1 VRRLGA
7 LVSALLFCGTAVAQ
21 LPVAP
26 APDQARLL
34 ASADPRLA
42 ANKKLAY
49 DFWREVV
56 QARDEERASVYV
68 AESFLQHDPT
78 VANGRAAFARSLGG
92 PKQPVKQTLDEL
104 VSLVAEGDLVVL
116 GFRRVL
122 PDLAEEGQTYTTT
135 WFEMLRIENGK
146 IAEHWNYGTKE
157 Q

>member
-1 VRRLGA
+1 MRRIGA
-7 LVSALLFCGTAVAQ
+7 LLTALLASSTALAQ

-26 APDQARLL
+26 APDQQRLL

-56 QARDEERASVYV
+56 QARDSERATAYL
-68 AESFLQHDPT
+68 AESFVQHDPT
-78 VANGRAAFARSLGG
+78 VSNGRAAFARSLGG
-92 PKQPVKQTLDEL
+92 PKQPAKQTVDEL

-122 PDLAEEGQTYTTT
+122 PDLAEEGQTYSTT
-135 WFEMLRIENGK
+135 WFEMLRIADGK

-157 Q
+157 

>member
-1 VRRLGA
+1 VRRIGA
-7 LVSALLFCGTAVAQ
+7 LLTALLASSTALAQ

-26 APDQARLL
+26 APDQQRLL

-56 QARDEERASVYV
+56 QAHDAERASAYL
-68 AESFLQHDPT
+68 AENFAQHDPN
-78 VANGRAAFARSLGG
+78 VSNGRAAFARSLGG

-122 PDLAEEGQTYTTT
+122 PDLAEEGQTYSTT
-135 WFEMLRIENGK
+135 WFEMLRIADGK

-157 Q
+157 